1 MKITH
6 AIVLMTIFAL
16 SLSLACQRKKDSHD
30 HDHAHDN
37 GTHKHAE
44 KAATWFESHDH
55 DNDHDHSN
63 QTTLKDVPGTRTQ
76 TVSEPKELAIWLPAE
91 VIADESS
98 QFVLSS
104 PVNGILGT
112 LLVPPGRQVATGV
125 ALAEVR
131 SPELARLHADWLS
144 AKARLLRA
152 ETTLAREERL
162 DAKKATSQRD
172 LEEAVSE
179 ASIAKAEE
187 ESARLALESLGITAE
202 HGGAKWTLKAPRA
215 GAVIDYKAISGQ
227 GVSAGQ
233 DLGFFLADG
242 PVIVRMEID
251 QTSAGSWKPGQVF
264 QVKHSGGQQWDGRL
278 EGIVPAL
285 SSDTLRQTYRVR
297 LSGDSMP
304 LPGTPV
310 EVQIPFPP
318 SITLPQAALQQIDGQ
333 WGVFIAHH
341 GYAEFCPV
349 VRGRDI
355 KGEVMIL
362 SGIKPG
368 QIVVV
373 EGAYLIKAYQQRLA
387 NPEEEG
393 HVH

>member
-1 MKITH
+1 MKILSYIALTT
-6 AIVLMTIFAL
+6 AFAL
-16 SLSLACQRKKDSHD
+16 SLPLACQRKNDARGNSHD
-30 HDHAHDN
+30 H
-37 GTHKHAE
+37 
-44 KAATWFESHDH
+44 SHDGH
-55 DNDHDHSN
+55 SHEHAGAAPAVAGGHDHSHMMA
-63 QTTLKDVPGTRTQ
+63 LKDVPGTRTQ
-76 TVSEPKELAIWLPAE
+76 AVAGAKELSIWLPAE

-98 QFVLSS
+98 QFVLSA
-104 PVNGILGT
+104 PVNGILGA
-112 LLVPPGRQVATGV
+112 LLVPPGRHVAAGA
-125 ALAEVR
+125 ALAEIR
-131 SPELARLHADWLS
+131 SPDLARMHADWLS
-144 AKARLLRA
+144 AKAKLLRA
-152 ETTLAREERL
+152 ETSLAREERL
-162 DAKKATSQRD
+162 DAKNATSQRD
-172 LEEAVSE
+172 LEDAMSE

-187 ESARLALESLGITAE
+187 ESARLALESLGIAAE
-202 HGGAKWTLKAPRA
+202 QGSAKWALKAPRA
-215 GAVIDYKAISGQ
+215 GAVVEYKAISGQ

-233 DLGFFLADG
+233 ELGFFLADG
-242 PVIVRMEID
+242 PVIVRLELD
-251 QTSAGSWKPGQVF
+251 QASAGGWKPGQAF
-264 QVKHSGGQQWDGRL
+264 QVKHSGGRQWEGRL

-285 SSDTLRQTYRVR
+285 SSDTLRQTFRVR
-297 LSGDSMP
+297 LSGDSLP

-333 WGVFIAHH
+333 WGVFVAHH

-368 QIVVV
+368 QTVVV

-387 NPEEEG
+387 NPDEEHG